1 MSDKVDF
8 KTKGVTGLSKARLV
22 LIKGSIYLEDI
33 GILNVFVSNNNLQ
46 ITRRK
51 N

>member
-8 KTKGVTGLSKARLV
+8 KTKCVTGLSKAHLV

-46 ITRRK
+46 IT
-51 N
+51 